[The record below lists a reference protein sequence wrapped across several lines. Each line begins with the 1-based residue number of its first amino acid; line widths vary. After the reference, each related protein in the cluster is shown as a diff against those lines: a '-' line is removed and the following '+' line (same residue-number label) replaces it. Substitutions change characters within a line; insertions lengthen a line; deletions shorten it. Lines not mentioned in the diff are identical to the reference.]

1 MGVLCCGRDGRGRWG
16 PGGLN
21 ADQIPKILEAI
32 LLHSIRLSDSQE
44 ICYSAMEAGG
54 VMWSSVCLSLRL
66 SVILERANGRRP
78 NIVGMV
84 RARGDLPSRSS

>member
-1 MGVLCCGRDGRGRWG
+1 MLWPGWEGSVGPRGTKCRPNSQNFGSDFTPLYPAFGLPRDLLLRH
-16 PGGLN
+16 GGW
-21 ADQIPKILEAI
+21 
-32 LLHSIRLSDSQE
+32 
-44 ICYSAMEAGG
+44 
-54 VMWSSVCLSLRL
+54 WSNVIVCL